1 MKKILSLVLI
11 LTTSLIGIFSCT
23 QAEINK
29 ALDAVNS
36 AGGTNSSDISN
47 GLKAALQIGID
58 NGASKLALTDGYYKS
73 IYKILLPAEVQKIT
87 NKLKFIPGFNQVE
100 ETLIQKINRSA
111 EDAAN
116 GAKPIFVDAIKAM
129 TFSDA
134 LNILMGA
141 DNAATSYLER
151 NTRPQL
157 YNKFNPVINQSL
169 NKFGALDYYKSAVD
183 KYNSIPLVDKLNPR
197 IDDYVTN
204 KALDGLFAMVAGE
217 ELKIRKNPAAR
228 VSDILKRVFAKQDK
242 K

>member
-1 MKKILSLVLI
+1 MKKLLSILLILSTFLVA
-11 LTTSLIGIFSCT
+11 IFSCT

-36 AGGTNSSDISN
+36 AGGSNSSEISD
-47 GLKAALQIGID
+47 GLKTALQIGIG
-58 NGASKLALTDGYYKS
+58 NGSTLLSQPNGYYNS
-73 IYKILLPAEVQKIT
+73 LYKILLPADVQKIA
-87 NKLKFIPGFNQVE
+87 NKLKFIPGFSQVE

-111 EDAAN
+111 EDAAI
-116 GAKPIFVDAIKAM
+116 GAKPIFIDAIKAM
-129 TFSDA
+129 TFTDA

-151 NTRPQL
+151 STRTQL
-157 YNKFNPVINQSL
+157 YSRFNPVILQSL

-183 KYNSIPLVDKLNPR
+183 KYNSIPLVEKLNPR

-204 KALDGLFAMVAGE
+204 KALDGLFSMVASE

-228 VSDILKRVFAKQDK
+228 VTDILKRVFAKQDK